1 MLKNSFFQVLKLISF
16 LSVFAFLALIAPEN
30 ASASRGTVDLRSTNN
45 ADYRCFASSL
55 VMQNNKYD
63 VAINCVNVTFPINP
77 PEISTY
83 VVWVDPVAGR
93 GPVRLGDLQKGV
105 VRFEVQQAFTRL
117 YITEEANAGVRA
129 PSANVVMSGQVEPI
143 DFLERET
150 SPTPTTEVSA
160 AEEADNGETDT
171 SQLST
176 REKLMLALRR
186 AGIAAI
192 IALIAIV
199 GLVFVVTRSR
209 G

>member
-1 MLKNSFFQVLKLISF
+1 MDKFISRIAKLVLLITLFS
-16 LSVFAFLALIAPEN
+16 LALIFSPDN
-30 ASASRGTVDLRSTNN
+30 VSASRGTIDMRSTNN
-45 ADYRCFASSL
+45 EDYRCYASSL
-55 VMQNNKYD
+55 VMQNNRYD

-77 PEISTY
+77 PDISTY
-83 VVWVDPVAGR
+83 VVWADPINGK
-93 GPVRLGDLQKGV
+93 GPLRLGDLQKGV
-105 VRFEVQQAFTRL
+105 VRFEVQQPFTRL
-117 YITEEANAGVRA
+117 YITEEANANVRA
-129 PSANVVMSGQVEPI
+129 PSADVVMSGQVESI

-150 SPTPTTEVSA
+150 SPTPTTEVSE
-160 AEEADNGETDT
+160 AEEVEEGEEDT